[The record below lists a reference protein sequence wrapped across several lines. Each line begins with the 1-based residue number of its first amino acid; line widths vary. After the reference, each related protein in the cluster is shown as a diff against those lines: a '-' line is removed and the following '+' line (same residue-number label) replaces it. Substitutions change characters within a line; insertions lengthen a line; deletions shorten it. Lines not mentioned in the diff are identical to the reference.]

1 MTTAVYHI
9 DHATWWCSQGGV
21 VELSKSKN
29 GAGNEGLMLWISLR
43 WPRMFDVELSAWTFI
58 FFPQIVQVWWVLPSV
73 K

>member
-29 GAGNEGLMLWISLR
+29 GAGNEGLTDSYALR
-43 WPRMFDVELSAWTFI
+43 
-58 FFPQIVQVWWVLPSV
+58 
-73 K
+73 